1 MLFFVDS
8 SGLPPTQNDVIRKH
22 NDVSSSCHTRT
33 CCEYPYGNLKTCLWH
48 EFQIETQWNP
58 MRKNGSSHRIVGW
71 NCNIDVDSRVKPE
84 NDKEKTVREW
94 RNKKA
99 EWQFAFFVVLKSKN
113 KCRYAARG
121 KTGRKVR
128 TLPIKQKNIAF
139 FIITHLCC
147 MLSAV
152 PTKAATRLTFA
163 RSSMRANKNA
173 PNYRARIYKKTSFFR
188 MFLKRELIT

>member
-1 MLFFVDS
+1 
-8 SGLPPTQNDVIRKH
+8 
-22 NDVSSSCHTRT
+22 
-33 CCEYPYGNLKTCLWH
+33 
-48 EFQIETQWNP
+48 

-71 NCNIDVDSRVKPE
+71 NCNAAWILGSSPRMTKKNSPKMTE
-84 NDKEKTVREW
+84 EKNSPKMTY
-94 RNKKA
+94 K
-99 EWQFAFFVVLKSKN
+99 FTMTICFFVVLKSKN

-121 KTGRKVR
+121 RRVEKYALCQLNK
-128 TLPIKQKNIAF
+128 KNIAF